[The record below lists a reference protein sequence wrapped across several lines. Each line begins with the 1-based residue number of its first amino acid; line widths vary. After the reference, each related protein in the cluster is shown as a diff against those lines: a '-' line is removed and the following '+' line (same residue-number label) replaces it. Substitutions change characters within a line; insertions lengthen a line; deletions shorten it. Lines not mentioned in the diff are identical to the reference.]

1 MRRAFLTPLASL
13 LVVLTMSG
21 EVLAQADT
29 PATPGAGEQTA
40 PGTPGQQAA
49 PATPGAPT
57 GAQGT
62 PVTPTGGAVQAIP
75 TTPTAPVTPP
85 APTGAAAGEQN
96 APAGQAAPAAPEQPV
111 APAGANTTAP
121 DQPANV
127 PTGVDVPGDT
137 PGAVVKDE
145 GSQTGEVLQDFVR
158 TSEFI
163 VTGGGTVW
171 LPEQSSVIAPDV
183 DWMFDVVMWL
193 SVISF
198 LGITIAVV
206 YFVWKYRAR
215 PGHKTQPSP
224 HHNDVMETVWTVIPS
239 IICVGLFLGGWR
251 GYVDMTTPPKHA
263 LEIQVTARKWSWEFT
278 HPNGVKDSVLH
289 VPAGRS
295 VRLVMKSEDV
305 LHSFFVPKFRVKQD
319 VLPRRYTQ
327 VWFKAETPTVSREQ
341 ELQSVELNDT
351 NKALVPRQLGH
362 RLFCTEYCGTDHSLM
377 KTRVVV
383 HNPGGYDNYLAF
395 MKEVQDAAPP
405 VERGQAV
412 YSRLCVACHTIDGT
426 VRIGPSFKGI
436 WGETHNFVDG
446 STATVDENYVRDSIL
461 NPQAKI
467 RQGFPPSMPS
477 FQGQLSD
484 KEIVGVIEYLK
495 SLKE

>member
-29 PATPGAGEQTA
+29 PAAPGAGEQAA
-40 PGTPGQQAA
+40 PGTPEPSPQQAV
-49 PATPGAPT
+49 P
-57 GAQGT
+57 
-62 PVTPTGGAVQAIP
+62 
-75 TTPTAPVTPP
+75 
-85 APTGAAAGEQN
+85 
-96 APAGQAAPAAPEQPV
+96 
-111 APAGANTTAP
+111 PAGASTTAP
-121 DQPANV
+121 DQPANIRTE
-127 PTGVDVPGDT
+127 PDQPGDT

-145 GSQTGEVLQDFVR
+145 GSQTGEVLQDYVR
-158 TSEFI
+158 TADLI
-163 VTGGGTVW
+163 LPTGGGVW
-171 LPEQSSVIAPDV
+171 LPEQSSVVAPDV
-183 DWMFDVVMWL
+183 DWMFDAVYWL
-193 SVISF
+193 SVICF
-198 LGITIAVV
+198 AGITIAVV
-206 YFVWKYRAR
+206 GFVWKYRAR

-224 HHNDVMETVWTVIPS
+224 HHNDVMETIWTVIPS
-239 IICVGLFLGGWR
+239 LICVGLFLGGWR

-327 VWFKAETPTVSREQ
+327 VWFKAETPTVPAEQ
-341 ELQSVELNDT
+341 ELQNIEVNDA
-351 NKALVPRQLGH
+351 NKALVPRQVGH
-362 RLFCTEYCGTDHSLM
+362 RLFCTEYCGTDHSMM

-395 MKEVQDAAPP
+395 MKEWQDAAPP
-405 VERGQAV
+405 VERGKAV
-412 YSRLCVACHTIDGT
+412 YNRLCVACHTLDGT
-426 VRIGPSFKGI
+426 IRVGPSFKGI

-446 STATVDENYVRDSIL
+446 SNAVVDENYVRDSIL
-461 NPQAKI
+461 NPQAKV

-484 KEIVGVIEYLK
+484 KDITGIIEYLK

>member
-1 MRRAFLTPLASL
+1 MKRAFLTPLASL

-40 PGTPGQQAA
+40 PGTPANPGAGEQAA
-49 PATPGAPT
+49 PGTPATPGA
-57 GAQGT
+57 GEQAAQA
-62 PVTPTGGAVQAIP
+62 TPTTPAAAEQAVQA
-75 TTPTAPVTPP
+75 TPT
-85 APTGAAAGEQN
+85 
-96 APAGQAAPAAPEQPV
+96 PAAPDV

-127 PTGVDVPGDT
+127 PTTPDALGDT
-137 PGAVVKDE
+137 PAAVVKDE

-158 TSEFI
+158 TSEY
-163 VTGGGTVW
+163 VTETGGGVW
-171 LPEQSSVIAPDV
+171 LPAQSSVIATDV
-183 DWMFDVVMWL
+183 NWMFDVVMWL
-193 SVISF
+193 SVF
-198 LGITIAVV
+198 CFAGITIAVV
-206 YFVWKYRAR
+206 VFVWKYRAR

-251 GYVDMTTPPKHA
+251 GYVNMTTPPKHA
-263 LEIQVTARKWSWEFT
+263 LEIQVIARKWSWEFI

-305 LHSFFVPKFRVKQD
+305 LHSFFVPQFRVKQD

-327 VWFKAETPTVSREQ
+327 VWFKAETPTVRPDQ
-341 ELQSVELNDT
+341 ELQNIEVNDV
-351 NKALVPRQLGH
+351 NKDLVRRQIGH
-362 RLFCTEYCGTDHSLM
+362 RLFCTEYCGTDHSMM
-377 KTRVVV
+377 KTRVIV

-395 MKEVQDAAPP
+395 NKEVQDAAPP
-405 VERGQAV
+405 VERGKAV
-412 YSRLCVACHTIDGT
+412 YERLCVACHTLDGT
-426 VRIGPSFKGI
+426 IRVGPSFKGI

-446 STATVDENYVRDSIL
+446 SNATVDENYVRDSIL
-461 NPQAKI
+461 NPQAKV

-484 KEIVGVIEYLK
+484 KEIAGVIEYLK

>member
-1 MRRAFLTPLASL
+1 
-13 LVVLTMSG
+13 MSG

-40 PGTPGQQAA
+40 PGTPG
-49 PATPGAPT
+49 T
-57 GAQGT
+57 
-62 PVTPTGGAVQAIP
+62 
-75 TTPTAPVTPP
+75 
-85 APTGAAAGEQN
+85 AAGV
-96 APAGQAAPAAPEQPV
+96 QAAPAAPAGQTAGTPAGTPGAAPAATPAGTPAAAPAGEQPGTTVLQPAAGVEDGTMHANQAPAQPV

-127 PTGVDVPGDT
+127 PATPDKLGDT

-145 GSQTGEVLQDFVR
+145 GTQTGEVLQDFVR

-163 VTGGGTVW
+163 LPTGGGTW
-171 LPEQSSVIAPDV
+171 LPEQSSVTAPDV
-183 DWMFDVVMWL
+183 DWMFDAVLWL
-193 SVISF
+193 SIVCF
-198 LGITIAVV
+198 AGITIAVV
-206 YFVWKYRAR
+206 YFTWKYRAR

-239 IICVGLFLGGWR
+239 LICVGLFLGGWR

-263 LEIQVTARKWSWEFT
+263 LEIQVTARKWSWEFV

-319 VLPRRYTQ
+319 VVPRRYTQ
-327 VWFKAETPTVSREQ
+327 VWFKAEKPTLPPEQ
-341 ELQSVELNDT
+341 ELQNTELNDV
-351 NKALVPRQLGH
+351 NKALVPRQVGH
-362 RLFCTEYCGTDHSLM
+362 RMFCTEYCGTDHSMM

-395 MKEVQDAAPP
+395 MKELQDAAPP

-412 YSRLCVACHTIDGT
+412 YNRLCVACHTLDGT
-426 VRIGPSFKGI
+426 IRVGPSFKGI
-436 WGETHNFVDG
+436 WGESHTFVDG
-446 STATVDENYVRDSIL
+446 STAAVDENYVRESIL
-461 NPQAKI
+461 NPQAKV

-484 KEIVGVIEYLK
+484 KEIDGVIEYLK

>member
-1 MRRAFLTPLASL
+1 MKRAFLTPLASL

-29 PATPGAGEQTA
+29 PATPGAGEQ
-40 PGTPGQQAA
+40 
-49 PATPGAPT
+49 
-57 GAQGT
+57 
-62 PVTPTGGAVQAIP
+62 AVQATP
-75 TTPTAPVTPP
+75 TTP
-85 APTGAAAGEQN
+85 
-96 APAGQAAPAAPEQPV
+96 AAPDI

-127 PTGVDVPGDT
+127 PTTPDQLGDT
-137 PGAVVKDE
+137 PAAVVKDE

-158 TSEFI
+158 TSEY
-163 VTGGGTVW
+163 VTETGGGVW
-171 LPEQSSVIAPDV
+171 LPAQSSVIATDV

-193 SVISF
+193 SVFSF
-198 LGITIAVV
+198 AGITIAVV
-206 YFVWKYRAR
+206 VFVWKYRAR

-263 LEIQVTARKWSWEFT
+263 LEIQVIARKWSWEFI

-305 LHSFFVPKFRVKQD
+305 LHSFFVPQFRVKQD

-327 VWFKAETPTVSREQ
+327 VWFKAEKPTVIA
-341 ELQSVELNDT
+341 ELQNVEVNDV
-351 NKALVPRQLGH
+351 NKDLVRRQVGH

-405 VERGQAV
+405 VERGKAV
-412 YSRLCVACHTIDGT
+412 YERLCVACHTLDGT
-426 VRIGPSFKGI
+426 IRVGPSFKGI

-446 STATVDENYVRDSIL
+446 SNATVDENYVRDSIL
-461 NPQAKI
+461 NPQARV

-484 KEIVGVIEYLK
+484 KEIAGVIEYLK